1 MEREPHKWA
10 RVSWDDIRHESPNY
24 KFSKANE
31 KRVIERAY
39 LAAHEAAGDGYNLLI
54 DNTNLSDRH
63 VNYWTELAN
72 AWGLAVEVKFFD
84 VSVDE
89 CVRRDALRA
98 GKYSKGGAQVG
109 RVVVERFAL
118 SRGLIQWPAN
128 KPIVIVDV
136 DGTLSDTSHRRKL
149 RENGKVDWNYFYRD
163 DLILADPPFSVVV
176 DWVRG
181 LYETHVVVI
190 VSGRDAGSSAFSTVE
205 WLAKNNV
212 PYHHIFMR
220 NAGDR
225 RDDTLVKQDIL
236 NLLPRDRVAFTIDDR
251 DRVVAMW
258 RKNGLTCYQVAD
270 GDF

>member
-1 MEREPHKWA
+1 MEKEPHKWA
-10 RVSWDDIRHESPNY
+10 CVSWDAIRHESPNY

-39 LAAHEAAGDGYNLLI
+39 FAAREAVEDGYNLLI
-54 DNTNLSDRH
+54 DNTNLHAGHIR
-63 VNYWTELAN
+63 YWTEFAE
-72 AWGLAVEVKFFD
+72 GFGMTVEMKLFD
-84 VSVDE
+84 VPVDE
-89 CVRRDALRA
+89 CVRRDALRV
-98 GKYSKGGAQVG
+98 GKYNQGGTQVG
-109 RVVVERFAL
+109 RVVIERMAL
-118 SRGLIQWPAN
+118 ANGMIKFDPA
-128 KPIVIVDV
+128 KKIVIVDV
-136 DGTLSDTSHRRKL
+136 DGTLSDTGHRRKPK
-149 RENGKVDWNYFYRD
+149 ENGKVDWAYFYRD